1 MKRTSIEARRWL
13 FPGALSAILAGSG
26 LWYGLAGTAQTE
38 AEITVSVPTQSATP
52 AHYPTRS
59 SESSEKLATDSAAQ
73 GPVHATTPESLGP
86 QPFAASL
93 SGTEIDG
100 ALTANG
106 KGELVIN
113 LQVRDFF
120 DYFLST
126 VGEVSPETA
135 IQQIEAMARAHLP
148 EPASSQA
155 LTLLDE
161 YLAYKQ
167 ASLQVMQT
175 RLDPA
180 RAGNPGYQLGA
191 LGDALAQLKQLRAAT
206 FGSEAHQAFF
216 GLEEA
221 YSEYTLATLAIQQ
234 RTDLSNQGKQ
244 ALVQWHRNQLP
255 EQLRTTEQHLHAS
268 TRQQQARTAA
278 IESASSP
285 EAAGRQL
292 AELGVNQDGVE
303 SVVSYLKQRE
313 QFDQRFQDFREAMD
327 QADSSGLAEADLEKQ
342 RQALLERHF
351 PQEQDRTWARL
362 KMLGNG

>member
-1 MKRTSIEARRWL
+1 MRRTSIEARRWL

-26 LWYGLAGTAQTE
+26 LWYGLAGTAQTD
-38 AEITVSVPTQSATP
+38 ADTAASVPTQSATLGD
-52 AHYPTRS
+52 AQTRPP
-59 SESSEKLATDSAAQ
+59 EPGAKLATDKPMPAPKQ
-73 GPVHATTPESLGP
+73 FTTPESLGP
-86 QPFAASL
+86 HPFAASL

-100 ALTANG
+100 ALTAKGN
-106 KGELVIN
+106 GELVIN
-113 LQVRDFF
+113 LEVRDFF

-135 IQQIEAMARAHLP
+135 IQQIEAMARNHLP
-148 EPASSQA
+148 EPASTQA
-155 LTLLDE
+155 LALLDE

-167 ASLQVMQT
+167 ASLEVMQT

-180 RAGNPGYQLGA
+180 RTGDPAYQLAA
-191 LGDALAQLKQLRAAT
+191 LGDALAQLKRLRATT
-206 FGSEAHQAFF
+206 FSSPAHQAFF

-234 RTDLSNQGKQ
+234 RTDLSEQGKQ

-255 EQLRTTEQHLHAS
+255 AQLRETEQHLHAS
-268 TRQQQARTAA
+268 TRQQRARTAA
-278 IESASSP
+278 IETASSP

-292 AELGVNQDGVE
+292 AELGVDTDGVE

-313 QFDQRFQDFREAMD
+313 HFDQRFEDFREAVD
-327 QADSSGLAEADLEKQ
+327 REDSSGLAEADLEK
-342 RQALLERHF
+342 RREALLEQHF

-362 KMLGNG
+362 KMLGSG

>member
-1 MKRTSIEARRWL
+1 MKRTSIETRRWL
-13 FPGALSAILAGSG
+13 FPSALSAILAGSG
-26 LWYGLAGTAQTE
+26 LWYGLVGTPQTD
-38 AEITVSVPTQSATP
+38 AKMAVSKPTQSATLENS
-52 AHYPTRS
+52 PTQPT
-59 SESSEKLATDSAAQ
+59 ESSAKLAADNGTQ
-73 GPVHATTPESLGP
+73 GPEQAKTPESLGP

-100 ALTANG
+100 ALTADASG
-106 KGELVIN
+106 DLIIN

-135 IQQIEAMARAHLP
+135 IQQIEAMARNHLP
-148 EPASSQA
+148 QPASDQA
-155 LTLLDE
+155 LALLDE

-180 RAGNPGYQLGA
+180 RAGDPGYQLAA
-191 LGDALAQLKQLRAAT
+191 LGDALTQLKQLRATT
-206 FGSEAHQAFF
+206 FSSDAHQAFF

-234 RTDLSNQGKQ
+234 RTDLSEQGKQ

-255 EQLRTTEQHLHAS
+255 AQLRATEQHLHAS
-268 TRQQQARTAA
+268 SQQQQARTAA

-292 AELGVNQDGVE
+292 AELGVNQEGVE
-303 SVVSYLKQRE
+303 SVVGYLKQRE
-313 QFDQRFQDFREAMD
+313 GFDQRFQDFREAMD
-327 QADSSGLAEADLEKQ
+327 REGSSGLAEADLEKQ
-342 RQALLERHF
+342 REALLERHF
-351 PQEQDRTWARL
+351 PEEQDRIWARL

>member
-26 LWYGLAGTAQTE
+26 LWYGLTDNAPSQASS
-38 AEITVSVPTQSATP
+38 AVSKPTQSAIL
-52 AHYPTRS
+52 ADSTRPS
-59 SESSEKLATDSAAQ
+59 QESGEQRGLENLAQES
-73 GPVHATTPESLGP
+73 GPATTPDSLGP

-100 ALTANG
+100 ALTADDN
-106 KGELVIN
+106 GELVIN

-135 IQQIEAMARAHLP
+135 IQQIETMARTHLP
-148 EPASSQA
+148 EPASAQA
-155 LTLLDE
+155 MALLDE

-180 RAGNPGYQLGA
+180 RAGEPAYQLAA
-191 LGDALAQLKQLRAAT
+191 LGDALAQLKELRSAT
-206 FGSEAHQAFF
+206 FSSEAHRAFF

-234 RTDLSNQGKQ
+234 RTDLSEQGKQ

-285 EAAGRQL
+285 EEAGRQL
-292 AELGVNQDGVE
+292 AELGVNQQGVE
-303 SVVSYLKQRE
+303 SVVNYLKQRE
-313 QFDQRFQDFREAMD
+313 HFDQRFEDFREAVD
-327 QADSSGLAEADLEKQ
+327 REASSGLAEADLEKQ
-342 RQALLERHF
+342 REALLERHF
-351 PQEQDRTWARL
+351 PQPQDRTWARL

>member
-1 MKRTSIEARRWL
+1 MKPTSIEARRWL

-26 LWYGLAGTAQTE
+26 LWYGLTDTAPTE
-38 AEITVSVPTQSATP
+38 ASRAASKPTQSVNLDGS
-52 AHYPTRS
+52 TRS
-59 SESSEKLATDSAAQ
+59 SQKSGGQLVIENVSQASE
-73 GPVHATTPESLGP
+73 PATTPDSLGP

-93 SGTEIDG
+93 SGTDIDG
-100 ALTANG
+100 ALTADNN
-106 KGELVIN
+106 GELVIN
-113 LQVRDFF
+113 LRVRDFF

-126 VGEVSPETA
+126 VGEVAPETA
-135 IQQIEAMARAHLP
+135 IQQIEAMARTHLP

-155 LTLLDE
+155 LALLDE

-167 ASLQVMQT
+167 ASLQVMQA

-180 RAGNPGYQLGA
+180 RAGEPAYQLAA
-191 LGDALAQLKQLRAAT
+191 LGDALAQLKQLRSAT
-206 FGSEAHQAFF
+206 FSSEAHQAFF

-234 RTDLSNQGKQ
+234 RADLSEQGKQ

-268 TRQQQARTAA
+268 SQQQQARTAA

-285 EAAGRQL
+285 EEAGRQL

-303 SVVSYLKQRE
+303 SVVNYLKQRE
-313 QFDQRFQDFREAMD
+313 HFDQRFQDFREAMD

-351 PQEQDRTWARL
+351 PQQQDRTWARL
-362 KMLGNG
+362 KMLGSG

>member
-1 MKRTSIEARRWL
+1 MKRTSIEIRRWL
-13 FPGALSAILAGSG
+13 FPGALSAILVGSG
-26 LWYGLAGTAQTE
+26 LWYGLTGTPRTE
-38 AEITVSVPTQSATP
+38 TGLAASVSTPSATLEDSP
-52 AHYPTRS
+52 QSPRGS
-59 SESSEKLATDSAAQ
+59 SEELATGNTFQ
-73 GPVHATTPESLGP
+73 GPERAETPDSLGP

-100 ALTANG
+100 ALTADEN
-106 KGELVIN
+106 GELVIN

-135 IQQIEAMARAHLP
+135 MQQIEAMARTHLP

-161 YLAYKQ
+161 YLACKQ

-180 RAGNPGYQLGA
+180 RAGDPGYQLGA
-191 LGDALAQLKQLRAAT
+191 LGDALAQLKQLRATT
-206 FGSEAHQAFF
+206 FSSEAHQAFF

-234 RTDLSNQGKQ
+234 RTDLSDQGKE

-255 EQLRTTEQHLHAS
+255 DQLRTTEQHLHAS

-292 AELGVNQDGVE
+292 AELGVEQDGVE

-313 QFDQRFQDFREAMD
+313 KFDQRFQDFRAAMD
-327 QADSSGLAEADLEKQ
+327 QAASSGLAEADVEKQ
-342 RQALLERHF
+342 RQALLKRHF

-362 KMLGNG
+362 KMLDNG